1 MFCCIFGI
9 TLQIYVVFLLLLQV
23 SEIESP
29 TPKRKKNPCD
39 EIEEPE
45 FAFYK
50 EKQKVPSIVDE
61 FRKFTGNDFNL
72 DMYEDKNKHL
82 DILKF
87 WRDHARVYPKLALV
101 ARLILACPASSTPSE
116 RSFSQAGWTI
126 NLRHTRLATRNL
138 NALLCIQSYMSG
150 SAWKALEPNEPTD
163 LVEADSA
170 E

>member
-9 TLQIYVVFLLLLQV
+9 TLQIYVVFLLLLQ
-23 SEIESP
+23 SQKLSP
-29 TPKRKKNPCD
+29 PLRKGRK
-39 EIEEPE
+39 ILVMR
-45 FAFYK
+45 F
-50 EKQKVPSIVDE
+50 DE
-61 FRKFTGNDFNL
+61 FRKFTGNDFDL

-126 NLRHTRLATRNL
+126 NLRHTRLAPRNL
-138 NALLCIQSYMSG
+138 TPCCASKAICQEVPGRLWSQMSRPIW
-150 SAWKALEPNEPTD
+150 SKRTQRSN
-163 LVEADSA
+163 S
-170 E
+170 

>member
-1 MFCCIFGI
+1 MLFSYCYYKSQK
-9 TLQIYVVFLLLLQV
+9 L
-23 SEIESP
+23 SP
-29 TPKRKKNPCD
+29 PLRKGRRILVMRLKNPSLPF
-39 EIEEPE
+39 I
-45 FAFYK
+45 
-50 EKQKVPSIVDE
+50 
-61 FRKFTGNDFNL
+61 RKSKRCHRLSTNFESLLENDFNL